1 MTAGL
6 LIFLTMLVV
15 MGKFLDFLFGEKG
28 DQEVKARLD
37 RIAEDRPAA
46 AANFG
51 SFPCRAAAAVETFL
65 DAYFGPILSWR
76 AVLHCLYFSG
86 TVTSLITLVVI
97 LTDTALPSFFET
109 AAGEGGRGLT
119 IAFFLVL
126 LANFQVDCISLTVTR
141 LLLRATQNATAR
153 SVWYLVVLQLVLSY
167 FFVVMAMNLTF
178 SGIIFSEG
186 IVEGYFANTL
196 GRGDFL
202 GFLNEALAAWR
213 VLFESYTLQSY
224 LAPVATGEQ
233 LAIGSTN
240 LLVFSMT
247 AALPSLLYAVTM
259 ATAAV
264 LQNLEFLIGPLRR
277 RLLDRLAEHERPVF
291 LNIALGTAVLIPLV
305 KLMV

>member
-15 MGKFLDFLFGEKG
+15 MGKFLDFLYGEKG

-37 RIAEDRPAA
+37 RIAEDSPSA

-65 DAYFGPILSWR
+65 DAYFGPILSRR

-97 LTDTALPSFFET
+97 FTDTALPDFFET
-109 AAGEGGRGLT
+109 TAGEGGRGLT

-126 LANFQVDCISLTVTR
+126 LANFQVDCVSLTVTR
-141 LLLRATQNATAR
+141 LLLRATQTATAR

-167 FFVVMAMNLTF
+167 LFVVLAMNLTF
-178 SGIIFSEG
+178 SGIIFAEG
-186 IVEGYFANTL
+186 IVAGYFANTL
-196 GRGDFL
+196 GRGDVL
-202 GFLNEALAAWR
+202 GFVSEALTAWG

-240 LLVFSMT
+240 LMVFSMT

-259 ATAAV
+259 ASAAI

-291 LNIALGTAVLIPLV
+291 LNIAVGTAVLIPLV
-305 KLMV
+305 KLVV